1 MFPYKYKNFVAHAFA
16 EYYTTVGHRRH
27 LFCHQNLSALPMT
40 RWMFIDEY
48 VRRFRLHIRHMIC
61 GDRSG
66 ECDTG
71 GLRSNSNTDAV
82 EEAVGII
89 YLNSPLISEI
99 VLIFFKTVDITWA
112 HYAIWSQ
119 SLCVCNTSDGFFL
132 LRASKH
138 VQSSIGD
145 VRWALDAT

>member
-1 MFPYKYKNFVAHAFA
+1 
-16 EYYTTVGHRRH
+16 
-27 LFCHQNLSALPMT
+27 
-40 RWMFIDEY
+40 
-48 VRRFRLHIRHMIC
+48 MIC

-99 VLIFFKTVDITWA
+99 FLI
-112 HYAIWSQ
+112 
-119 SLCVCNTSDGFFL
+119 L
-132 LRASKH
+132 LRLLISLELTMPYDHRAF
-138 VQSSIGD
+138 VFAILLT
-145 VRWALDAT
+145 AFFY